1 MNVLFLSVTAGGGHN
16 TCAKAVDDYLKSRDV
31 KTYILDVYGYIH
43 KMLGKTV
50 SEVYSFSITKT
61 PKLFGTLYDFEENNS
76 AGICNLMDNVNRI
89 ACKKITEFINENH
102 IDAVICTHVFG
113 GQLMT
118 RLKRKGKV
126 DVFTVGIITDYT
138 IHPHWEDTNLNYYV
152 IADEGLVRQA
162 VERGIPKEKL
172 LPIGIPLNLKYS
184 QHIDRAEAR
193 KMLGFDPE
201 KPLIFL
207 IMGSMGYGNISASVT
222 ELDRLDY
229 DYQIAIVC
237 GNNKRAK
244 TNLSK
249 KTFKKNVEIYGFVD
263 NVDLFLDAADLIIT
277 KPGGLTTT
285 ESLAKNVPMIFV
297 DPIPGQEAKN
307 VEFLL
312 NNGLGIYV
320 TKNYG
325 LADAIDQLFR
335 FPQRLDEIRTAIK
348 RIAKPDSAKVLGDLV
363 LNSANFGENNK

>member
-1 MNVLFLSVTAGGGHN
+1 MNILFLSVTAGGGHN
-16 TCAKAVDDYLKSRDV
+16 TCARAVNDYLTQQGA
-31 KTYILDVYGYIH
+31 KTYILDVYGYIN

-50 SEVYSFSITKT
+50 SEVYSFSISKT
-61 PKLFGTLYDFEENNS
+61 PKLFGSLYELEENNT
-76 AGICNLMDNVNRI
+76 AGICNLMDKINKL
-89 ACKKITEFINENH
+89 AGKKITEFINEYH

-126 DVFTVGIITDYT
+126 DVFTVGIVTDYT

-152 IADEGLVRQA
+152 IADEGLIRQA
-162 VERGIPKEKL
+162 TNRGIPREKL

-184 QHIDRAEAR
+184 QHQDPAEA
-193 KMLGFDPE
+193 KKKLGFDPE

-207 IMGSMGYGNISASVT
+207 MMGSMGYGNISESVSI
-222 ELDRLDY
+222 LDRLEY
-229 DYQIAIVC
+229 DFQIAIVC

-244 TNLSK
+244 TNLSRKILK
-249 KTFKKNVEIYGFVD
+249 KDVKIFGFVD
-263 NVDLFLDAADLIIT
+263 NVDEFLDASDLIIT

-285 ESLAKNVPMIFV
+285 EALAKNVPMIFV

-307 VEFLL
+307 VEFLV

-325 LADAIDQLFR
+325 LSDALDQLFR
-335 FPQRLDEIRTAIK
+335 FPQRLDEIRNSIK
-348 RIAKPDSAKVLGDLV
+348 RIAKPDSARVLGDLV
-363 LNSANFGENNK
+363 LQYPENEQ